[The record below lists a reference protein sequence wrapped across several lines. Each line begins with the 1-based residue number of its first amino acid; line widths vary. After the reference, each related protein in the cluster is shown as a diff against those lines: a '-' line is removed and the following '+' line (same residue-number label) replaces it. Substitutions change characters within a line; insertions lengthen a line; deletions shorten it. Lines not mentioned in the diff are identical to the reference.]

1 MNPHLK
7 LAYDHGVQKALE
19 DAGLTKLSE
28 RYNSI
33 STDSYGEQI
42 KGWENADESLLKN
55 PVDGYYHAINIEKSR
70 PWFGNALL
78 PSEVASFRDALRKIK
93 GIALAPR
100 TEGEQWVEWGHPRGT
115 DEERDAYFSQ
125 IDAAVK
131 QITGR

>member
-78 PSEVASFRDALRKIK
+78 PSEVDSFRDALRNRV
-93 GIALAPR
+93 LAMPTASFWSSRRGRSDRNPYWR
-100 TEGEQWVEWGHPRGT
+100 TRLASIRV
-115 DEERDAYFSQ
+115 DL
-125 IDAAVK
+125 
-131 QITGR
+131 